1 MVCIPPLDIIN
12 VYAKSSPGNYNS
24 FGQISPCSV
33 SVNKY
38 DTIQVDNGILHA
50 LERRRYGHL
59 NLANSTE
66 MKNKEKLKT
75 KTEQLKRN
83 GPSNSP

>member
-24 FGQISPCSV
+24 FGQISPFSV

-38 DTIQVDNGILHA
+38 DTIQVDMVYCMRSNADAMAILI
-50 LERRRYGHL
+50 
-59 NLANSTE
+59 
-66 MKNKEKLKT
+66 
-75 KTEQLKRN
+75 
-83 GPSNSP
+83 